1 MKKSLLVILAAPS
14 GTGKSTICKE
24 LIKKNKKWEFSV
36 SVTTRT
42 PRDGEI
48 DGKDYT
54 FISNSDFE
62 HYVKFGDFIEWEI
75 VHGNKYGTLWS
86 SVEDAIDSSKV
97 MIFDIDVK
105 GGLAIK
111 EEYPDNT
118 ILLFIEPPGDNINEQ
133 KEPIPTEI
141 TKIQGCGT
149 AMWQFSSEIDK
160 LSKMSQSPTREEW
173 IDSVAILHN
182 SIIEKLEP
190 SWQKAS
196 QFYF

>member
-1 MKKSLLVILAAPS
+1 MKKSLLIILAAPS

-86 SVEDAIDSSKV
+86 SVEDAIDCSKV

-118 ILLFIEPPGDNINEQ
+118 ILLFIEPPGENINEQ
-133 KEPIPTEI
+133 KEALHERLVKRGNEQELAIKHRLKRFETE
-141 TKIQGCGT
+141 
-149 AMWQFSSEIDK
+149 MQFKEKFDHSFINKDLNKTVDK
-160 LSKMSQSPTREEW
+160 
-173 IDSVAILHN
+173 V
-182 SIIEKLEP
+182 EKLI
-190 SWQKAS
+190 KRNIK
-196 QFYF
+196 

>member
-1 MKKSLLVILAAPS
+1 MKNSLLVILAAPS

-36 SVTTRT
+36 SVTTRI
-42 PRDGEI
+42 PRDGEV

-54 FISNSDFE
+54 FISNSEFE
-62 HYVKFGDFIEWEI
+62 HFVKFGDFIEWEI
-75 VHGNKYGTLWS
+75 VHGNKYGTPWS
-86 SVEDAIDSSKV
+86 SVENAISDSKV

-133 KEPIPTEI
+133 KEALNDRLVKRGNEQELAIKHRLKRFETEMQYKEKFDYSFI
-141 TKIQGCGT
+141 NKDLNKTV
-149 AMWQFSSEIDK
+149 DK
-160 LSKMSQSPTREEW
+160 
-173 IDSVAILHN
+173 V
-182 SIIEKLEP
+182 EKLI
-190 SWQKAS
+190 KRKIK
-196 QFYF
+196 

>member
-133 KEPIPTEI
+133 KEALHERLVKRGNEQELAIKHRLKRFETE
-141 TKIQGCGT
+141 
-149 AMWQFSSEIDK
+149 MQFKEKFDHSFINKDLNKTVDK
-160 LSKMSQSPTREEW
+160 
-173 IDSVAILHN
+173 V
-182 SIIEKLEP
+182 EKLI
-190 SWQKAS
+190 KRNIK
-196 QFYF
+196 